1 MGAREDEAA
10 RRGACPGGIVLHF
23 ETGSLGAV
31 RQTPGFSSFPPGPPE
46 RTLERVNSDREVT
59 MKKRTITAL
68 AAAVAALALA
78 VPAYADP
85 AQIHRAQAQAVQPDG
100 YQPQLKTSSGS
111 VSHPDNTTRSV
122 TRGSLPVLTETTSRG
137 GFDWSDGAAGAA
149 TGVILSVLAV
159 AGLVAVRGRRRLA
172 AW

>member
-1 MGAREDEAA
+1 ME
-10 RRGACPGGIVLHF
+10 
-23 ETGSLGAV
+23 
-31 RQTPGFSSFPPGPPE
+31 
-46 RTLERVNSDREVT
+46 
-59 MKKRTITAL
+59 KRTITVL
-68 AAAVAALALA
+68 TVAVAALALA

-85 AQIHRAQAQAVQPDG
+85 PQGHRAPAQAVQPDG
-100 YQPQLKTSSGS
+100 YQPQLKPSPGSG
-111 VSHPDNTTRSV
+111 SHPDNATRSFP
-122 TRGSLPVLTETTSRG
+122 RGSLSASSETTSRG